1 MGSPVPRVFDNI
13 TSDLLPAL
21 TETLKISQRADF
33 CVGYFNLRGWRLI
46 DRFVDDWH
54 GAEDSRCRLLVGM
67 QRLPHDELRS
77 ALSLLSRDDLVD
89 SQEARRLR
97 RQAAEEFRQQ
107 LTTGSPSNEDEAGL
121 QRLKSQIKAGKL
133 VVRLFLRYPLHA
145 KLYLLHRARPQQP
158 HHRLSGEQQ
167 PHSCRPGEARR
178 N

>member
-1 MGSPVPRVFDNI
+1 MPRVFDNI

-33 CVGYFNLRGWRLI
+33 CVGYVNLRDWRLI

-121 QRLKSQIKAGKL
+121 
-133 VVRLFLRYPLHA
+133 
-145 KLYLLHRARPQQP
+145 
-158 HHRLSGEQQ
+158 
-167 PHSCRPGEARR
+167 
-178 N
+178 